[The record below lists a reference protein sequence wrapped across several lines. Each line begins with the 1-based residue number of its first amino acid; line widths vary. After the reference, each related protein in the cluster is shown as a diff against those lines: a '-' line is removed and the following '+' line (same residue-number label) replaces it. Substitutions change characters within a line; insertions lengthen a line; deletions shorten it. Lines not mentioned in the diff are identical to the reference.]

1 MIGRVVW
8 IAFLLGIAAISIG
21 VQLDRE
27 ARKTPGLALQVPE
40 LFRSGAQPR
49 VTALAID
56 AGATDL
62 AVAQAQ
68 TLVRRRPLP
77 ARHLRLLAQ
86 AQFAAGNTEA
96 SGLAIQYAA
105 QRGWRDPLAQEAMM
119 QIALAAGNRPEAARR
134 YAALFL
140 IRDTDRSLLE
150 NAGLEVFP
158 QTVGEEREVFAQIV
172 AGGERWHNTFL
183 NRGASVMPADAFVEV
198 IEINT
203 RDGTRFRCPALRQ
216 AQRVIE
222 SKDQAQGERLSSVLQ
237 THC

>member
-1 MIGRVVW
+1 MIDRVIW
-8 IAFLLGIAAISIG
+8 LALLLGIAVVSIG

-27 ARKTPGLALQVPE
+27 ARKTSALALQVPE

-49 VTALAID
+49 ITALAID
-56 AGATDL
+56 AGASDM

-86 AQFAAGNTEA
+86 AHFAAGDNETSA
-96 SGLAIQYAA
+96 LAIQYAA

-119 QIALAAGNRPEAARR
+119 QIALVAGNRPEAARR

-140 IRDTDRSLLE
+140 MADTDRALLE
-150 NAGLEVFP
+150 KAGLEVFP
-158 QTVGEEREVFAQIV
+158 QTSGEERAVFAQIV

-183 NRGASVMPADAFVEV
+183 VRGARVIPADAFVEI
-198 IEINT
+198 IEMSAKE
-203 RDGTRFRCPALRQ
+203 GTRFRCPALRQ
-216 AQRVIE
+216 AQRIIE
-222 SKDQAQGERLSSVLQ
+222 GKDQVLGERLSSLLQ
-237 THC
+237 TQC